1 MTAIHESIT
10 SLSGGTLAQHKE
22 KFNLKV
28 CYLMSVFGH
37 LSDVQLF
44 LVVVAPAAVVI
55 RVPRKDGRWVG
66 LVGWFV
72 VCSHKTEAA
81 VALPAA
87 LPLLLSFLAKNFWNG
102 KTEATKRRGEERKKV
117 SLLKRVVSYD
127 GIRVDRWIKT
137 NKLN

>member
-1 MTAIHESIT
+1 MCHAASDMVDRWTIVVAFSFLAYLTVYCAVRTNRQPACIMTAIHESIT

-55 RVPRKDGRWVG
+55 RVPRKDGR
-66 LVGWFV
+66 
-72 VCSHKTEAA
+72 
-81 VALPAA
+81 
-87 LPLLLSFLAKNFWNG
+87 
-102 KTEATKRRGEERKKV
+102 
-117 SLLKRVVSYD
+117 
-127 GIRVDRWIKT
+127 
-137 NKLN
+137 